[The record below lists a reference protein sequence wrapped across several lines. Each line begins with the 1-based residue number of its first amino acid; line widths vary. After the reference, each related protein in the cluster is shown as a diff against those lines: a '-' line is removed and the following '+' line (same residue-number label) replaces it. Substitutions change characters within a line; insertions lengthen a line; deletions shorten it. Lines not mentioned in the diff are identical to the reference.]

1 MSYAAEIAGRLAQ
14 NAEAVCRYYLS
25 NGRREGRY
33 WIVGDVANTPGR
45 SLYVRL
51 HGPLSG
57 KGAAG
62 KFADM
67 ATDQH
72 GDLLDLIAL
81 SCGYDRL
88 ADVLTE
94 ARRFLGM
101 PHPEP
106 VRPPRPEPS
115 TGLPQGVRRLLTTS
129 YPLAGTLAE
138 SYLRARGIAVT
149 PDLRAL
155 RFHPRCF
162 YRTTDAATGAD
173 RYETWPALLAVVR
186 DAAGHVTGVHR
197 TWIDPTRCDKAPL
210 PSPRRSLGDIA
221 GHGVWFGEFG
231 DADDVMV
238 AGEGLETVLS
248 VRTAVP
254 AMSMAAALSSSHLAV
269 FRPPYTL
276 RRIYI
281 AQDNDPAGQLATQKL
296 SRSAMCTGVE
306 PVVLTPTLGDFND
319 DLRRFG
325 VDALRAALRE
335 QLRPED
341 ASRFMAPDAGKVED
355 AVPLQPDP
363 GDGPPAGEPR
373 PRACEG
379 AI

>member
-1 MSYAAEIAGRLAQ
+1 L
-14 NAEAVCRYYLS
+14 LLPDH
-25 NGRREGRY
+25 RRG
-33 WIVGDVANTPGR
+33 N
-45 SLYVRL
+45 
-51 HGPLSG
+51 
-57 KGAAG
+57 
-62 KFADM
+62 
-67 ATDQH
+67 
-72 GDLLDLIAL
+72 
-81 SCGYDRL
+81 
-88 ADVLTE
+88 
-94 ARRFLGM
+94 RR
-101 PHPEP
+101 
-106 VRPPRPEPS
+106 
-115 TGLPQGVRRLLTTS
+115 
-129 YPLAGTLAE
+129 
-138 SYLRARGIAVT
+138 
-149 PDLRAL
+149 
-155 RFHPRCF
+155 
-162 YRTTDAATGAD
+162 D

-221 GHGVWFGEFG
+221 GHGVWFG

-254 AMSMAAALSSSHLAV
+254 AMSMAAAPSSSHLAV

-281 AQDNDPAGQLATQKL
+281 AQDNDPAGHLATQRL

-306 PVVLTPTLGDFND
+306 PVVLIPTLGDFND

-335 QLRPED
+335 QLRSED
-341 ASRFMAPDAGKVED
+341 VSRFMAPDAGKVED
-355 AVPLQPDP
+355 AVPLQPDA
-363 GDGPPAGEPR
+363 GEGPPAGGPR